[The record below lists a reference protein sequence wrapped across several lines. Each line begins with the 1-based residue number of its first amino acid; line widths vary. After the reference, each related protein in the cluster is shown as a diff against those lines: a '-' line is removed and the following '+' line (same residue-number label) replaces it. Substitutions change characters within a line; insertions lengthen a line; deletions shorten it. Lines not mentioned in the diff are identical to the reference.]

1 MDVPAKCVAVYIVGT
16 ISDVFTTALQ
26 AMGNKTT
33 PRSMCEHLSALDIAA
48 SGPFSTA
55 RPTDVSCLVTVQKR
69 MSAGPLPVEMTHP
82 RPLIIQDLGFGFFLF
97 KRENSNDSML
107 KSSAFKDYQTCFA
120 FPSVLLRVAPFVPL
134 SFPESAART
143 FCTNNLCT
151 HATRSP
157 FLSRARL
164 LQRLS
169 IARRQ

>member
-33 PRSMCEHLSALDIAA
+33 PRSMCEQLSALDIAA

-82 RPLIIQDLGFGFFLF
+82 RPLIIQDPSFGLFF
-97 KRENSNDSML
+97 
-107 KSSAFKDYQTCFA
+107 
-120 FPSVLLRVAPFVPL
+120 
-134 SFPESAART
+134 
-143 FCTNNLCT
+143 
-151 HATRSP
+151 
-157 FLSRARL
+157 
-164 LQRLS
+164 
-169 IARRQ
+169 